1 MSKVVLITGCSTGIG
16 RDLAQRLTGAGYTVV
31 ATARKVETLEAIP
44 AALKLPLDVTSPDS
58 VQQAVEQTLQRFGQ
72 IDVLVNNAGYGLR
85 GVVEEISDEQARQ
98 VYDVNV
104 FGVIRMVRAVAP
116 HMRKQKS
123 GRIINISSIV
133 GKVVVPVNGLYSSTK
148 FALEAL
154 SNALRLELA
163 PFGIQVV
170 VIEPGSIKTNFLD
183 TIQSHSQDT
192 FSDPASPYQPLY
204 QKFFKFNADM
214 GQNASGPEV
223 VSRVIQQ
230 ALDAPN
236 PKARYLAGVAFSGKL
251 AIYLRDLLWDSV
263 VKSMFKVTL

>member
-16 RDLAQRLTGAGYTVV
+16 RDLAQRLTQAGYTVV
-31 ATARKVETLEAIP
+31 ATARKVETLDAIP

-58 VQQAVEQTLQRFGQ
+58 VQQTVDQTIEQFSR
-72 IDVLVNNAGYGLR
+72 IDALVNNAGYGLR

-98 VYDVNV
+98 VYEVNV
-104 FGVIRMVRAVAP
+104 FGVIRMIRAVAP
-116 HMRKQKS
+116 HMRQQKS
-123 GRIINISSIV
+123 GRIINLSSIV
-133 GKVVVPVNGLYSSTK
+133 GKVVFPVNGLYSSTK

-154 SNALRLELA
+154 SDALRLELA

-183 TIQSHSQDT
+183 TVAAHSQPT
-192 FSDPASPYQPLY
+192 ISDPASPYLPLY

-214 GQNASGPEV
+214 GQNASDPEV

-230 ALDAPN
+230 ALEAPN
-236 PKARYLAGVAFSGKL
+236 PKARYLAGVDFSGKL
-251 AIYLRDLLWDSV
+251 AISLRDFLWDYV
-263 VKSMFKVTL
+263 VRSIFQVK

>member
-16 RDLAQRLTGAGYTVV
+16 RDLAQRLTQVGYTVV
-31 ATARKVETLEAIP
+31 ATARKVEALDDIS
-44 AALKLPLDVTSPDS
+44 AAMKLPLDVTQPDS
-58 VQQAVEQTLQRFGQ
+58 VTQAVEQIIQRFGR
-72 IDVLVNNAGYGLR
+72 IDILINNAGYGLR

-116 HMRKQKS
+116 HMRQQKS

-133 GKVVVPVNGLYSSTK
+133 GKVVVPINGLYSSTK

-154 SNALRLELA
+154 SDAMRLELA

-183 TIQSHSQDT
+183 TVQSHSQEDT
-192 FSDPASPYQPLY
+192 FSNPASPYQPLY

-214 GQNASGPEV
+214 GQNAPGPEV

-230 ALDAPN
+230 ALEVPN
-236 PKARYLAGVAFSGKL
+236 PKARYLAGIAFSGKL
-251 AIYLRDLLWDSV
+251 AIYLRDFLWDSI
-263 VKSMFKVTL
+263 VKSMFKVT